1 MRIRPFAEFE
11 ADFPYDGVEGDE
23 TVDFEEIVPPAR
35 NVAEAIGLLL
45 GPLGHEISPP
55 IQDNHGWWIN
65 IKDGRRRYELYVGF
79 TYDRNT
85 YVLHAKEAFGLWLRS
100 DFPNFLTKL
109 NSALNSD
116 HRFSKARWSAS
127 LNDKTTTDTPI
138 VE

>member
-23 TVDFEEIVPPAR
+23 TVDFEEVAPPAR

-55 IQDNHGWWIN
+55 IQDDHGWRVN
-65 IKDGRRRYELYVGF
+65 IKHGRRRYELYVGF
-79 TYDRNT
+79 TYDNST
-85 YVLHAKEAFGLWLRS
+85 YIIHAKEGFGLWLRS
-100 DFPNFLTKL
+100 GFPSFLTQL
-109 NSALNSD
+109 NSALNTD
-116 HRFSKARWSAS
+116 HRFANIRWSAS
-127 LNDKTTTDTPI
+127 LNDKTTTATPI